1 MMKTFQVRLSKM
13 DNPDKLKFIIVEECI
28 DMDDCVN
35 HIHSTEKEF
44 VIDAIKEVR

>member
-1 MMKTFQVRLSKM
+1 M

-28 DMDDCVN
+28 DMGDCVN

-44 VIDAIKEVR
+44 VINAIKEVR